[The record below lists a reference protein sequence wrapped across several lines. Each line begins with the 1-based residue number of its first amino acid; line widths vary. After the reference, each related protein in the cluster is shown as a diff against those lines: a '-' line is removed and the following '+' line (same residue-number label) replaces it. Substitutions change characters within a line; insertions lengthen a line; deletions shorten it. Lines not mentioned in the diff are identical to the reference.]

1 MLHELHSEVI
11 LATILLF
18 IYCFKFSLK
27 ESKHRVDKAFT
38 IQLAPL
44 GYILWGT
51 LAMIY
56 GLIKGSIGVDSS
68 CAIACKQ
75 FRELVG
81 NGIFG
86 CLLIEFV
93 DL

>member
-11 LATILLF
+11 LAAILLF
-18 IYCFKFSLK
+18 IDSLQFSLK
-27 ESKHRVDKAFT
+27 ESKHGVDKAFT

-56 GLIKGSIGVDSS
+56 GLIKGGIGVDSS